1 MVTLGDLFVSGDDE
15 VVSHG
20 LHKLL
25 LLVQLVSAVQPI
37 LVSSQSVLCSEL
49 AHDALVLADFAS

>member
-1 MVTLGDLFVSGDDE
+1 MVALGDLFVSGDDE

-25 LLVQLVSAVQPI
+25 LLVQLVSAVQPV
-37 LVSSQSVLCSEL
+37 LVSSQSALRCEL
-49 AHDALVLADFAS
+49 AHEALVLADFAG